1 MARGGSEN
9 RTVRSFGDSMV
20 MVMDPVSPSLFYLV
34 SPPAPRQDEV
44 AVPTGPFPSSKAS
57 RPSRGIPIQVGRLL
71 ISYSIS

>member
-9 RTVRSFGDSMV
+9 RTVRSFGDS